1 MGTKS
6 PQAHSRVLSTS
17 PRPRQDPAAM
27 SLFSCIEK
35 LHARRNMSFYIDIID
50 FDAGGIDRYHRRDI
64 AGAFFYWLKALAHL
78 CIWEY

>member
-1 MGTKS
+1 
-6 PQAHSRVLSTS
+6 
-17 PRPRQDPAAM
+17 M

-78 CIWEY
+78 CIWEC